1 MKTNKGKGLLL
12 ALLCAGL
19 LAGCGDAASSTTAI
33 QPSDTASLS
42 QEASQAEEPP
52 SDTAAQSGEET
63 SAEAELEPP
72 LSEQDLQ
79 VPAPDFL
86 PEDLQMLYRRAYKM
100 MIIRIGTYAID
111 STEYFPCD
119 TPDTSLTYWDQLT
132 LDGKNYA
139 PALNHYQS
147 WDLFYNTLDSIFT
160 KILWKPVILLRTR
173 PFISGRWRGGCIIC
187 PPSAAPIR
195 GSVRIQPKWTLL
207 FCRKRRIRWIFRS
220 PPRMLWMRPGI
231 RLSGRRG
238 WMDWF
243 LTPKPT
249 PFPCDGRKMAGA
261 FLSLTFHFNSVDR
274 FLPTER
280 AV

>member
-1 MKTNKGKGLLL
+1 MTVKTSKGKGLLL

-19 LAGCGDAASSTTAI
+19 LAGCGDAAFSTATI

-42 QEASQAEEPP
+42 QEASQAEETS

-86 PEDLQMLYRRAYKM
+86 PEDLQRLYRRAYKM

-132 LDGKNYA
+132 IDGKNYA

-160 KILWKPVILLRTR
+160 KDFVENGYLASDETVYFRPVE
-173 PFISGRWRGGCIIC
+173 GR
-187 PPSAAPIR
+187 
-195 GSVRIQPKWTLL
+195 LYY
-207 FCRKRRIRWIFRS
+207 
-220 PPRMLWMRPGI
+220 
-231 RLSGRRG
+231 
-238 WMDWF
+238 
-243 LTPKPT
+243 
-249 PFPCDGRKMAGA
+249 
-261 FLSLTFHFNSVDR
+261 
-274 FLPTER
+274 LPTER
-280 AV
+280 GTHPGFSQDTTQMDFALLQETQDTMDIQVTATYAVDETGNQAFRQAWLDGLVSNTETYTISLRREENGWRFSEFDVPF

>member
-1 MKTNKGKGLLL
+1 MKTSKGKGLLL

-19 LAGCGDAASSTTAI
+19 LAGCGDAASSTATI

-42 QEASQAEEPP
+42 QEASRAEEPS

-79 VPAPDFL
+79 VPAP
-86 PEDLQMLYRRAYKM
+86 AYKM
-100 MIIRIGTYAID
+100 MILRIGTYAID

-160 KILWKPVILLRTR
+160 KDFVETGYLASDQTVYFRPVE
-173 PFISGRWRGGCIIC
+173 GR
-187 PPSAAPIR
+187 
-195 GSVRIQPKWTLL
+195 LYY
-207 FCRKRRIRWIFRS
+207 
-220 PPRMLWMRPGI
+220 
-231 RLSGRRG
+231 
-238 WMDWF
+238 
-243 LTPKPT
+243 
-249 PFPCDGRKMAGA
+249 
-261 FLSLTFHFNSVDR
+261 
-274 FLPTER
+274 LPTER
-280 AV
+280 GTHPGFSQDTTQMDFALLQETQDTMDIQVTATYAVDETGNQAFRQAWLDGLVSNTETYTISLRREENVWRFSEFDVPF